1 MELKI
6 DQIFEKGG
14 MKSLIEEGEIQNEIE
29 KSAFEFQ
36 ENIDSRKTILVGV
49 NEFVNEN
56 DKITSG
62 ASFKDD
68 SKNRIEKLK
77 AFKENRDI
85 KVVEKSL
92 KKLADAAITDENLIP
107 HIINCVENNCT
118 LGEIIITLKNV
129 FGEYLE

>member
-6 DQIFEKGG
+6 DEIFEKGG
-14 MKSLIEEGEIQNEIE
+14 MKSLIEDGEIQNEIE

-92 KKLADAAITDENLIP
+92 KKLSDAARTDENLIP
-107 HIINCVENNCT
+107 HIIDCVENNC
-118 LGEIIITLKNV
+118 KKS
-129 FGEYLE
+129 FW